1 MSVIYSNL
9 PWLPII
15 MTDTP
20 ALYKMSLSSLSKQ
33 LKFGGPDQCQS
44 CSGHLCGSAFRPLK
58 GKSGP
63 GEGYKISK
71 KYIGI
76 LLDHILCVY

>member
-1 MSVIYSNL
+1 
-9 PWLPII
+9 

-33 LKFGGPDQCQS
+33 LKFGGPDKCQS

-63 GEGYKISK
+63 GPSCRPFSCKS
-71 KYIGI
+71 
-76 LLDHILCVY
+76 DTTN

>member
-1 MSVIYSNL
+1 MSVIHSNQ

-63 GEGYKISK
+63 APMAVIAT
-71 KYIGI
+71 
-76 LLDHILCVY
+76 LP